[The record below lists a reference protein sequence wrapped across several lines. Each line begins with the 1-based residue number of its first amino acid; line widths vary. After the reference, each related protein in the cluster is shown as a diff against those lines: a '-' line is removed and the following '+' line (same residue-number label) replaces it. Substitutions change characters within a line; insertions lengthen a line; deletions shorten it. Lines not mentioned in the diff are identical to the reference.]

1 MPRVLKPVEHR
12 QRRDTFLDAA
22 QRLVQTKGYERMT
35 VQDVLD
41 DVGTS
46 RGLFITT
53 LTPSKPCSRP

>member
-1 MPRVLKPVEHR
+1 MPHVLKPVEHR

-46 RGLFITT
+46 KGAFYHYSD
-53 LTPSKPCSRP
+53 SKQALLEA